1 MAERLTT
8 DELAAINGRLRTAY
22 QLVEEVENLIKHR
35 VRWPVM
41 SKYQKVRRNLNSLG
55 ENFNNRI
62 DWLKEDGQ

>member
-22 QLVEEVENLIKHR
+22 QLVEEVEDLIKHR

-41 SKYQKVRRNLNSLG
+41 SKYQS
-55 ENFNNRI
+55 EP
-62 DWLKEDGQ
+62 E

>member
-22 QLVEEVENLIKHR
+22 QLVEEVKDLIKHR

-41 SKYQKVRRNLNSLG
+41 KVRRNLNSLG